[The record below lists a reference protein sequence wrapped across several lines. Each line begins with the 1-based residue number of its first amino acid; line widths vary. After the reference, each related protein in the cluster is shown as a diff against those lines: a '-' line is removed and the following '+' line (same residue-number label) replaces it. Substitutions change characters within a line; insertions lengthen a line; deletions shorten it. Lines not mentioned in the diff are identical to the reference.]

1 MNDVAITALLQ
12 QLHTALADTTTIGE
26 QDRELLRQLSAD
38 ITSLLGQSD
47 AAAGPQHESMAARV
61 SEAIRL
67 VEVEH
72 PELTLVLSGVSK
84 ALGDMGI

>member
-12 QLHTALADTTTIGE
+12 QLHVALADTTTIE
-26 QDRELLRQLSAD
+26 DKDRELLKQLSTD
-38 ITSLLGQSD
+38 ITALLGQSG

-61 SEAIRL
+61 SEAIRNF
-67 VEVEH
+67 EVEH
-72 PELTLVLSGVSK
+72 PEITSVLASVSK